1 MPTTEQK
8 IDRLSTIVSEIH
20 QMLHAKSKP
29 RWVKVGAVTELT
41 GWTKNKLQWARRN
54 KIIDYL
60 ETPDG
65 ILYDLNSINEN
76 FIKKTS

>member
-1 MPTTEQK
+1 MPTLEQQ
-8 IDRLSTIVSEIH
+8 ISRLSSQVSEIH

-41 GWTKNKLQWARRN
+41 GWDHKKMQWARRN
-54 KIIDYL
+54 GIIDSKK
-60 ETPDG
+60 TSDG

-76 FIKKTS
+76 FIKKPS